1 MVKSSSGFTLL
12 EMLLVLMV
20 VGIGASLVIASA
32 APLEKKREEDRF
44 FALLE
49 QDIHYA
55 QSQSYAQKTSV
66 MLVFWD
72 NKLGYEVMYSLSR
85 PIYARSIPK
94 SVTLTKASNISVV
107 HFTPSGSIFQPG
119 TMRFSTSSGERTV
132 TIHLGKG
139 RVVVSK

>member
-1 MVKSSSGFTLL
+1 
-12 EMLLVLMV
+12 MLLVLMA
-20 VGIGASLVIASA
+20 VGMSASLVVASV

-55 QSQSYAQKTSV
+55 QSQSYSLSTSV
-66 MLVFWD
+66 ILVFRD
-72 NKLGYEVMYSLSR
+72 HKPGYEVMYGVTR
-85 PIYARSIPK
+85 AGYARPMPESI
-94 SVTLTKASNISVV
+94 TLNASSNLREVY
-107 HFTPSGSIFQPG
+107 FTPNGSIRQPG

-132 TIHLGKG
+132 TVHLGKG

>member
-1 MVKSSSGFTLL
+1 
-12 EMLLVLMV
+12 MLLVLAV
-20 VGIGASLVIASA
+20 VGISVSLAISSIVKI
-32 APLEKKREEDRF
+32 EVKREEDRF
-44 FALLE
+44 FTLLE

-55 QSQSYAQKTSV
+55 QSQSYALKTSV

-72 NKLGYEVMYSLSR
+72 NKPGYEVMYSLSR
-85 PIYARSIPK
+85 PIYARPMPK
-94 SVTLTKASNISVV
+94 SIGLTKASNISVV

>member
-1 MVKSSSGFTLL
+1 MA
-12 EMLLVLMV
+12 
-20 VGIGASLVIASA
+20 VGMSASLVVASV

-55 QSQSYAQKTSV
+55 QSQSYSLSTSV
-66 MLVFWD
+66 ILVFRD
-72 NKLGYEVMYSLSR
+72 HKPGYEVMYGVTR
-85 PIYARSIPK
+85 AGYARPMPESI
-94 SVTLTKASNISVV
+94 TLNASSNLREVY
-107 HFTPSGSIFQPG
+107 FTPNGSIRQPG

-132 TIHLGKG
+132 TVHLGKG